1 MIKQLF
7 KIVWNRKKA
16 NFLIIT
22 EVLISFLVV
31 FFIMIFGIYFLD
43 IYTYPLGFTYKDV
56 WSIKIDKG
64 AYDPNQDNLKQLE
77 VIKQL
82 IQATKN
88 FPEIEAFAG
97 INVIPFDRNEWKTGF
112 DFAGKH
118 YSPAIN
124 YVTDDL
130 SQVLE
135 IKLLEGRWFN
145 KEDDATNESLI
156 VVNQKLSKALYGNE
170 SPIGKVFESGSELK
184 GIYRIIGVVSD
195 FRDDGEL
202 VDLKLYMFERVN
214 LNNTNAKTIQSVNN
228 FIVKL
233 RPGTSV
239 AFEEKLVKTFVSI
252 AKDWS
257 FNVQTLEEAHY
268 QRLKETITPLLAAS
282 IVAIFLIIMVGLG
295 LSGVLWQS
303 VTQRIKEI
311 GLRRANGA
319 TRGKIYYQILGELLV
334 IALIALS
341 IGTLVVVQLPLL
353 GILDFVNLKVFM
365 ITLLIS
371 WGLIGTLTLI
381 CGLYPS
387 NLAAKIPPAEAL
399 HYE

>member
-7 KIVWNRKKA
+7 KIVWNRKRA
-16 NFLIIT
+16 NFLIMM

-31 FFIMIFGIYFLD
+31 FFVMIFGIYFVD

-56 WSIKIDKG
+56 WSIEINKG
-64 AYDPNQDNLKQLE
+64 TSNLDDDRVKQQE

-82 IQATKN
+82 VQAAKD

-97 INVIPFDRNEWKTGF
+97 MNAIPFDNSEWRTGF
-112 DFAGKH
+112 DFAGKI

-124 YVTDDL
+124 SVTDDL
-130 SQVLE
+130 PQVLG

-145 KEDDATNESLI
+145 KEDDASNERPI
-156 VVNQKLSKALYGNE
+156 VINQKLSKALYGNE
-170 SPIGKVFESGSELK
+170 SPIGKFFGSGAKSK
-184 GIYRIIGVVSD
+184 RVYKVVGVVSD

-202 VDLKLYMFERVN
+202 VDLKLYMFERAN
-214 LNNTNAKTIQSVNN
+214 LNNTNPETLQPVNN
-228 FIVKL
+228 LIVKL

-239 AFEEKLVKTFVSI
+239 AFEEKLAKTFVSI
-252 AKDWS
+252 AKGWS
-257 FNVQTLEEAHY
+257 FNVQTLEDIRY
-268 QRLKETITPLLAAS
+268 QRMKKTLTPLLAGT
-282 IVAIFLIIMVGLG
+282 IVAVFLIIMVGLG

-319 TRGKIYYQILGELLV
+319 TRGKIYYQILGELSV
-334 IALIALS
+334 ITLIALS
-341 IGTLVVVQLPLL
+341 IGTLVVAQLPLL
-353 GILDFVNLKVFM
+353 GVLDFVNVKVFV
-365 ITLLIS
+365 ITLLTS
-371 WGLIGTLTLI
+371 WAIIALLTLI